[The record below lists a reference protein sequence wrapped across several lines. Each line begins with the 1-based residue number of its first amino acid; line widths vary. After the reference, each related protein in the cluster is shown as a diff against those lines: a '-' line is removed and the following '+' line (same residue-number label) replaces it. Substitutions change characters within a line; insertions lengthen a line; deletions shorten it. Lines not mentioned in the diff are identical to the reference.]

1 MERQNTFSF
10 KELLEKRE
18 KIMREKDEYIEIPL
32 DDIKENTPPVTKNK
46 STMTEQPVIQY
57 EPLPVKKSKNKSCK
71 YVGCTIALAGFMVLN
86 DYLLL
91 TYFV

>member
-32 DDIKENTPPVTKNK
+32 DDIKENK

-57 EPLPVKKSKNKSCK
+57 ESLPVKKSKNKSCK

>member
-32 DDIKENTPPVTKNK
+32 DDIKEKENK
-46 STMTEQPVIQY
+46 ATMTEQPVIQY

-71 YVGCTIALAGFMVLN
+71 YLGCTIALAGFMVLN

-91 TYFV
+91 SYFV